1 MSKAKINRKAN
12 RPGIWLPWYA
22 YMHIVLIYV
31 SPFLL
36 LTPVGLLTDLFSLEE
51 FGLIFTNPIINFNT
65 VITFVIAFAMAFW
78 ERKYLRAYDGSP
90 ESIKR
95 TNKYLKISALGNIA
109 IPITLQVIQA
119 TAIVLFIKKNNVELR
134 AFMGHN
140 PTIFIYMILLGALF
154 DIGLLFYVLQVRVI
168 EPRLRDI
175 PFNKKELPLDLI
187 QRNVLTMSFGVLG
200 CMFLIFV
207 TLNPL
212 TLQEG
217 SKSVYSRLLPI
228 VIYSLA
234 YFVLVNMLLTDDIKQ
249 CLRRITH
256 VTDALSN
263 NDYTVED
270 QWATNRS
277 ELGLIVHAVN
287 DFKNRANNILVKV
300 DTSAKR
306 TSTESDDLVS
316 NMDITKNNIVSI
328 TDSLQ
333 SIKAEIENQ
342 SAGVQESNSSIEQI
356 MGNIRSLNNSIEA
369 QAAGVTQSSAAVEEM
384 VANIASVSQI
394 LEKNNEV
401 VNQLSEAADKGQQQ
415 VKVAVDTAEGVLQQS
430 AGILQASSIIQN
442 IASRTNLLAMNAAIE
457 SAHAGEAGKGFAVVA
472 EEIRKLAEQ
481 SSSQS
486 KSIDENLRSLSDSI
500 SHITTDIGHVKV
512 AFESIYE
519 LSQRVREQ
527 ESVIANA
534 MEEQNSGN
542 QQVLEAMHAI
552 SDSTTEVKNGSAE
565 MLIGGEQ
572 ILKEMQQLSEIT
584 RVISETMN
592 QINDFSMHISD
603 AVAVTTAS
611 TNSTKQNVSGLINE
625 LDNFK
630 LAGEGNK

>member
-22 YMHIVLIYV
+22 YFHIIMVYI

-51 FGLIFTNPIINFNT
+51 FGLIFTNPLINFNT
-65 VITFVIAFAMAFW
+65 VLTFVIAFLMAMW
-78 ERKYLRAYDGSP
+78 ERKYLKQYDGSP
-90 ESIKR
+90 ESIAKI
-95 TNKYLKISALGNIA
+95 NKNLKISALGNIV

-119 TAIVLFIKKNNVELR
+119 TAIVLFLKNNNIQLR
-134 AFMGHN
+134 AFMGHD
-140 PTIFIYMILLGALF
+140 PTIFIYMVLLGALF

-175 PFNKKELPLDLI
+175 PFTKKQLPLDLI

-217 SKSVYSRLLPI
+217 TQSVYKRLLPI
-228 VIYSLA
+228 VVYSLF
-234 YFVLVNMLLTDDIKQ
+234 YFVAVNMLLTDDIKE
-249 CLRRITH
+249 CLRRINK
-256 VTDALSN
+256 VTDALTN

-277 ELGLIVHAVN
+277 ELGLIILAVN
-287 DFKNRANNILVKV
+287 ELKNKSNRILSIFEQ
-300 DTSAKR
+300 SAKR
-306 TSTESDDLVS
+306 TSSESDDLVS
-316 NMDITKNNIVSI
+316 NMDSTKNNVSNI
-328 TDSLQ
+328 TE
-333 SIKAEIENQ
+333 SIQKIKGEIENQ

-356 MGNIRSLNNSIEA
+356 MGNIRSLNNAIEA
-369 QAAGVTQSSAAVEEM
+369 QAASVTQSSAAVEEM

-394 LEKNNEV
+394 LEKNTEV
-401 VNQLSEAADKGQQQ
+401 VNLLTDASDKGQQQ
-415 VKVAVDTAEGVLQQS
+415 VKIAVDTAEGVLQQS

-486 KSIDENLRSLSDSI
+486 KSIDENLHSLSDAI
-500 SHITTDIGHVKV
+500 SHITVDIGHVKV
-512 AFESIYE
+512 AFENIYE
-519 LSQRVREQ
+519 LSQKVREQ

-542 QQVLEAMHAI
+542 QQVLEAMRAI
-552 SDSTTEVKNGSAE
+552 SDSTIEVKNGSAE
-565 MLIGGEQ
+565 MLVGGEQ
-572 ILKEMQQLSEIT
+572 ILKEMQQLQEIT
-584 RVISETMN
+584 TNISVTMN
-592 QINDFSMHISD
+592 QITNFSQHITD

-611 TNSTKQNVSGLINE
+611 TNSTKESVTGLLNE
-625 LDNFK
+625 LDSFK
-630 LAGEGNK
+630 LN

>member
-22 YMHIVLIYV
+22 YMHIILVYT

-51 FGLIFTNPIINFNT
+51 FGLIFTNPFINFNT
-65 VITFVIAFAMAFW
+65 VLTFVIAFAMAFW
-78 ERKYLRAYDGSP
+78 ERKYLRSYDGSP
-90 ESIKR
+90 E
-95 TNKYLKISALGNIA
+95 TNQKINKCLKISALGNIA
-109 IPITLQVIQA
+109 IPITLQFLQA
-119 TAIVLFIKKNNVELR
+119 TAIVLFIKKNNIQLR
-134 AFMGHN
+134 AFLGQD
-140 PTIFIYMILLGALF
+140 PTVFIYMVLLGTLF

-175 PFNKKELPLDLI
+175 PFDKKTLPLNLI
-187 QRNVLTMSFGVLG
+187 QRNVLTMTFGVLG

-217 SKSVYSRLLPI
+217 PKSVYSRLLPI
-228 VIYSLA
+228 VVYSLA

-249 CLRRITH
+249 CLQRINH
-256 VTDALSN
+256 VTDALSA
-263 NDYTVED
+263 NDYTIED

-277 ELGLIVHAVN
+277 ELGLIIQSIN
-287 DFKNRANNILVKV
+287 DFKNKSNRILSAFE
-300 DTSAKR
+300 TSAKR
-306 TSTESDDLVS
+306 TSSESDDLVS
-316 NMDITKNNIVSI
+316 NMDATKHNVSNITESI
-328 TDSLQ
+328 Q
-333 SIKAEIENQ
+333 KIKLEIENQ

-356 MGNIRSLNNSIEA
+356 MGNIRSLNKSIEA

-394 LEKNNEV
+394 LEKNSEV
-401 VNQLSEAADKGQQQ
+401 VNLLTDASEKGQQQ
-415 VKVAVDTAEGVLQQS
+415 VKIAVDTAEGVLQQS

-486 KSIDENLRSLSDSI
+486 KAIDENLHSLSEAI
-500 SHITTDIGHVKV
+500 SHITVDIGHVKV
-512 AFESIYE
+512 AFENIYE
-519 LSQRVREQ
+519 LSQKVRDQ

-534 MEEQNSGN
+534 MEEQNAGN
-542 QQVLEAMHAI
+542 QQVLEAMRAI
-552 SDSTTEVKNGSAE
+552 SDTTTEVKNGSTE
-565 MLIGGEQ
+565 MLVGGEQ
-572 ILKEMQQLSEIT
+572 ILKEMQALSEIT
-584 RVISETMN
+584 TNISTTMN
-592 QINDFSMHISD
+592 QINNFSQHITD

-611 TNSTKQNVSGLINE
+611 TNSTKQSLTSLIDE
-625 LDNFK
+625 LDTFK
-630 LAGEGNK
+630 LS

>member
-1 MSKAKINRKAN
+1 MSKAKINRKAG
-12 RPGIWLPWYA
+12 RAGIWLPWYA
-22 YMHIVLIYV
+22 YLYIILIYV

-36 LTPVGLLTDLFSLEE
+36 LTPVGLLTDLFTLEE
-51 FGLIFTNPIINFNT
+51 FGLIFTNPVINIIT
-65 VITFVIAFAMAFW
+65 LMSFVLAFAMAFW
-78 ERKYLRAYDGSP
+78 ERKYLMQYDGSP

-109 IPITLQVIQA
+109 IPITMQVVQA
-119 TAIVLFIKKNNVELR
+119 TAIVLFLNNNNIHLR
-134 AFMGHN
+134 AIMDHN
-140 PTIFIYMILLGALF
+140 PATFIYMILLGSLM

-175 PFNKKELPLDLI
+175 PFTKKELPLDLI
-187 QRNVLTMSFGVLG
+187 QRNVLTMTFGIVG

-212 TLQEG
+212 VLQEG
-217 SKSVYSRLLPI
+217 SKSVYSRLMPI

-234 YFVLVNMLLTDDIKQ
+234 YFVSVNLLLTDDIKQ
-249 CLRRITH
+249 CLRRINN

-277 ELGLIVHAVN
+277 ELGLIVHSVN
-287 DFKNRANNILVKV
+287 NFKHKANNILVKV
-300 DTSAKR
+300 DSSAKR
-306 TSTESDDLVS
+306 TSAESDDLVS
-316 NMDITKNNIVSI
+316 NMDITKNNIGSI
-328 TDSLQ
+328 TESLT

-394 LEKNNEV
+394 LEKNNEM
-401 VNQLSEAADKGQQQ
+401 VNLLTDASEKGQEQ
-415 VKVAVDTAEGVLQQS
+415 VKIAVDTAEGVLQQS

-486 KSIDENLRSLSDSI
+486 KAIDENLHALSDAI
-500 SHITTDIGHVKV
+500 SRITVDIGHVKN
-512 AFESIYE
+512 AFASIYE
-519 LSQRVREQ
+519 LSQKVREQ
-527 ESVIANA
+527 ETVIANA

-542 QQVLEAMHAI
+542 QQVLEAMRSI

-584 RVISETMN
+584 RVISDTMN
-592 QINDFSMHISD
+592 QINDFSTHISD

-611 TNSTKQNVSGLINE
+611 TNSTKQSVVGLINE
-625 LDNFK
+625 LESFK
-630 LAGEGNK
+630 LSE

>member
-22 YMHIVLIYV
+22 YFHIIMVYV

-36 LTPVGLLTDLFSLEE
+36 LTPLGLLTGLFSMEE
-51 FGLIFTNPIINFNT
+51 FGIIFTNPLINAIT
-65 VITFVIAFAMAFW
+65 VGTFIAAFAMAFW
-78 ERKYLRAYDGSP
+78 ERKYLRTYDGTP
-90 ESIKR
+90 EVNEKI
-95 TNKYLKISALGNIA
+95 NKNLKISALGNIA
-109 IPITLQVIQA
+109 IPITLQVLQA
-119 TAIVLFIKKNNVELR
+119 TAITVFLRNNHIQLR
-134 AFMGHN
+134 AFEGHD

-175 PFNKKELPLDLI
+175 PFTKKQLPLDLI
-187 QRNVLTMSFGVLG
+187 QRNVLTMTFGVLG

-212 TLQEG
+212 TLREG
-217 SKSVYSRLLPI
+217 TQSVYKRLIPI
-228 VIYSLA
+228 IVYSLT
-234 YFVLVNMLLTDDIKQ
+234 YFVTVNLLLTDDIKQ

-256 VTDALSN
+256 VTEALTS

-287 DFKNRANNILVKV
+287 DLKNKTNSILVKFNG
-300 DTSAKR
+300 SAKR
-306 TSTESDDLVS
+306 TSSESDDLVS
-316 NMDITKNNIVSI
+316 NMDSTRNNIASI
-328 TDSLQ
+328 TESLA

-394 LEKNNEV
+394 LEKNSEV
-401 VNQLSEAADKGQQQ
+401 VNLLTDASEKGQEQ
-415 VKVAVDTAEGVLQQS
+415 VKIAVDTAEGVLQQS

-486 KSIDENLRSLSDSI
+486 KAIDENLHSLSDAI
-500 SHITTDIGHVKV
+500 SRITTDIGHVKV
-512 AFESIYE
+512 AFESIYD
-519 LSQRVREQ
+519 LSQKVREQ
-527 ESVIANA
+527 ETVIANA

-542 QQVLEAMHAI
+542 QQVLEAMRSI

-584 RVISETMN
+584 RVISDTMN
-592 QINDFSMHISD
+592 QINDFSTHISD

-611 TNSTKQNVSGLINE
+611 TNSTKQNVVGLINE
-625 LDNFK
+625 LESFK
-630 LAGEGNK
+630 LSE

>member
-22 YMHIVLIYV
+22 YFHIIMIYI
-31 SPFLL
+31 SPFIL
-36 LTPVGLLTDLFSLEE
+36 LTPIGLLTDLFSTEE
-51 FGLIFTNPIINFNT
+51 FSVIFMNPLINAIT
-65 VITFVIAFAMAFW
+65 VITLIVAFAMAFW
-78 ERKYLRAYDGSP
+78 ERKYLKEYDGSP
-90 ESIKR
+90 QSIDR
-95 TNKYLKISALGNIA
+95 INRNLKISALGNIA
-109 IPITLQVIQA
+109 IPIAFQFIQA
-119 TAIVLFIKKNNVELR
+119 TAIVLFLKKNNIQLR
-134 AFMGHN
+134 AFMGHD
-140 PTIFIYMILLGALF
+140 PTIFIYMVLLGTLF

-175 PFNKKELPLDLI
+175 PFTKKQLPLDLI
-187 QRNVLTMSFGVLG
+187 QRNVLTMTFGVLG

-217 SKSVYSRLLPI
+217 TQSVYSRLAPI

-234 YFVLVNMLLTDDIKQ
+234 YFVVVNLLLTDDIKQ
-249 CLRRITH
+249 CLRRINK
-256 VTDALSN
+256 VTDALTS
-263 NDYTVED
+263 NDYTIED

-277 ELGLIVHAVN
+277 ELGLIILAVN
-287 DFKNRANNILVKV
+287 ELKNKSNRILSIFEQ
-300 DTSAKR
+300 SAKR
-306 TSTESDDLVS
+306 TSSESDDLVS
-316 NMDITKNNIVSI
+316 NMDSTKNNVSNI
-328 TDSLQ
+328 TE
-333 SIKAEIENQ
+333 SIQKIRQEIENQ

-394 LEKNNEV
+394 LEKNTEV
-401 VNQLSEAADKGQQQ
+401 VNLLTEASDKGQQQ
-415 VKVAVDTAEGVLQQS
+415 VKIAVDTAEGVLQQS

-486 KSIDENLRSLSDSI
+486 KAIDENLHSLSEAI
-500 SHITTDIGHVKV
+500 SHITVDIGHVKV
-512 AFESIYE
+512 AFENIYE
-519 LSQRVREQ
+519 LSQKVRDQ
-527 ESVIANA
+527 EAVIANA
-534 MEEQNSGN
+534 MEEQNAGN
-542 QQVLEAMHAI
+542 QQVLEAMRAI
-552 SDSTTEVKNGSAE
+552 SDTTTEVKNGSAE
-565 MLIGGEQ
+565 MLVGGEQ

-584 RVISETMN
+584 TNISVTMN
-592 QINDFSMHISD
+592 QITNFSQHITD

-611 TNSTKQNVSGLINE
+611 TNSTKESLSGLINE
-625 LDNFK
+625 LDTFK
-630 LAGEGNK
+630 LN

>member
-1 MSKAKINRKAN
+1 M
-12 RPGIWLPWYA
+12 
-22 YMHIVLIYV
+22 
-31 SPFLL
+31 
-36 LTPVGLLTDLFSLEE
+36 T
-51 FGLIFTNPIINFNT
+51 
-65 VITFVIAFAMAFW
+65 
-78 ERKYLRAYDGSP
+78 
-90 ESIKR
+90 
-95 TNKYLKISALGNIA
+95 
-109 IPITLQVIQA
+109 
-119 TAIVLFIKKNNVELR
+119 
-134 AFMGHN
+134 
-140 PTIFIYMILLGALF
+140 
-154 DIGLLFYVLQVRVI
+154 
-168 EPRLRDI
+168 
-175 PFNKKELPLDLI
+175 
-187 QRNVLTMSFGVLG
+187 
-200 CMFLIFV
+200 
-207 TLNPL
+207 
-212 TLQEG
+212 
-217 SKSVYSRLLPI
+217 
-228 VIYSLA
+228 
-234 YFVLVNMLLTDDIKQ
+234 YFVAVNLLLTDDIKQ

-256 VTDALSN
+256 VTEALTN

-287 DFKNRANNILVKV
+287 DLKNKTNSILVKFNG
-300 DTSAKR
+300 SAKR
-306 TSTESDDLVS
+306 TSSESDDLVS
-316 NMDITKNNIVSI
+316 NMDSTRNNIASI
-328 TDSLQ
+328 TESLA

-394 LEKNNEV
+394 LEKNSEV
-401 VNQLSEAADKGQQQ
+401 VNLLTDASEKGQEQ
-415 VKVAVDTAEGVLQQS
+415 VKIAVDTAEGVLQQS

-486 KSIDENLRSLSDSI
+486 KAIDENLHALSDAI
-500 SHITTDIGHVKV
+500 SRITVDIGHVKN
-512 AFESIYE
+512 AFASIYE
-519 LSQRVREQ
+519 LSQKVREQ
-527 ESVIANA
+527 ETVIANA

-542 QQVLEAMHAI
+542 QQVLEAMRSI

-584 RVISETMN
+584 RVISDTMN
-592 QINDFSMHISD
+592 QINDFSTHISD

-611 TNSTKQNVSGLINE
+611 TNSTKQNVVGLINE
-625 LDNFK
+625 LESFK
-630 LAGEGNK
+630 LSE

>member
-1 MSKAKINRKAN
+1 MSKAKINRKAG
-12 RPGIWLPWYA
+12 RSGIWLPWYA
-22 YMHIVLIYV
+22 YMHIVLVYT
-31 SPFLL
+31 SPFFM

-51 FGLIFTNPIINFNT
+51 FGLIFTNPAINLIT
-65 VITFVIAFAMAFW
+65 VSTFVIAFAMALW
-78 ERKYLRAYDGSP
+78 ERKFLRAYDGSP
-90 ESIKR
+90 ESISV
-95 TNKYLKISALGNIA
+95 TNKKLKITALGNIV

-119 TAIVLFIKKNNVELR
+119 TAIVVFLKKNNIQLR
-134 AFMGHN
+134 AFQGHD
-140 PTIFIYMILLGALF
+140 PSIFIYMILLGALF

-175 PFNKKELPLDLI
+175 PFNKKQLPLDLI

-217 SKSVYSRLLPI
+217 TQSVYRRLLPI
-228 VIYSLA
+228 VVYSLT
-234 YFVLVNMLLTDDIKQ
+234 YFVVVNLLLTDDIKQ

-287 DFKNRANNILVKV
+287 DFKNKANNILVKV
-300 DTSAKR
+300 DSSAKK
-306 TSTESDDLVS
+306 TSSESDDLVS
-316 NMDITKNNIVSI
+316 NMDITKNNIGSI
-328 TDSLQ
+328 TESLA

-394 LEKNNEV
+394 LEKNSEV
-401 VNQLSEAADKGQQQ
+401 VNLLTDASEKGQEQ
-415 VKVAVDTAEGVLQQS
+415 VKIAVDTAEGVLQQS

-486 KSIDENLRSLSDSI
+486 KAIDENLHALSDAI
-500 SHITTDIGHVKV
+500 SRITVDIGHVKN
-512 AFESIYE
+512 AFASIYE
-519 LSQRVREQ
+519 LSQKVREQ
-527 ESVIANA
+527 ETVIANA

-542 QQVLEAMHAI
+542 QQVLEAMRSI

-584 RVISETMN
+584 RVISDTMN
-592 QINDFSMHISD
+592 QINDFSTHISD

-611 TNSTKQNVSGLINE
+611 TNSTKQNVVGLINE
-625 LDNFK
+625 LESFK
-630 LAGEGNK
+630 LSE

>member
-1 MSKAKINRKAN
+1 MSKAKINRKAG
-12 RPGIWLPWYA
+12 RAGIWLPWYA
-22 YMHIVLIYV
+22 YMHIVLVYT
-31 SPFLL
+31 SPFFM

-51 FGLIFTNPIINFNT
+51 FGLIFTNPVINLIT
-65 VITFVIAFAMAFW
+65 VSTFVIAFAMALW
-78 ERKYLRAYDGSP
+78 ERKFLKAYDGSP
-90 ESIKR
+90 ESIKV
-95 TNKYLKISALGNIA
+95 TNKKLKISALGNIV

-119 TAIVLFIKKNNVELR
+119 TAIVIFLKKNNIQLR
-134 AFMGHN
+134 AFQGHD
-140 PTIFIYMILLGALF
+140 PSVFIYMILLGALF

-175 PFNKKELPLDLI
+175 PFNKKQLPLDLI

-217 SKSVYSRLLPI
+217 TQSVYRRLLPI
-228 VIYSLA
+228 VVYSLT
-234 YFVLVNMLLTDDIKQ
+234 YFVVVNLLLTDDIKQ

-287 DFKNRANNILVKV
+287 DFKNKANNILVKV
-300 DTSAKR
+300 DSSAKK
-306 TSTESDDLVS
+306 TSSESDDLVS
-316 NMDITKNNIVSI
+316 NMDITKNNIGSI
-328 TDSLQ
+328 TESLA

-394 LEKNNEV
+394 LEKNSEV
-401 VNQLSEAADKGQQQ
+401 VNLLTDASEKGQEQ
-415 VKVAVDTAEGVLQQS
+415 VKIAVDTAEGVLQQS

-486 KSIDENLRSLSDSI
+486 KAIDENLHALSDAI
-500 SHITTDIGHVKV
+500 SRITVDIGHVKN
-512 AFESIYE
+512 AFASIYE
-519 LSQRVREQ
+519 LSQKVREQ
-527 ESVIANA
+527 ETVIANA

-542 QQVLEAMHAI
+542 QQVLEAMRSI

-584 RVISETMN
+584 RVISDTMN
-592 QINDFSMHISD
+592 QINDFSTHISD

-611 TNSTKQNVSGLINE
+611 TNSTKQNVVGLINE
-625 LDNFK
+625 LESFK
-630 LAGEGNK
+630 LSE

>member
-22 YMHIVLIYV
+22 YFHIIMVYV

-36 LTPVGLLTDLFSLEE
+36 LTPLGLLTDLFSMEE
-51 FGLIFTNPIINFNT
+51 FGIIFTNPLINA
-65 VITFVIAFAMAFW
+65 ITILTFIAAFAMAFW
-78 ERKYLRAYDGSP
+78 ERKYLRTYDGTP
-90 ESIKR
+90 EVNEKI
-95 TNKYLKISALGNIA
+95 NKNLKISALGNIA
-109 IPITLQVIQA
+109 IPITLQLFQA
-119 TAIVLFIKKNNVELR
+119 TAITVFLKNNHIQLR
-134 AFMGHN
+134 AFQGHD

-175 PFNKKELPLDLI
+175 PFTKKQLPLDLI
-187 QRNVLTMSFGVLG
+187 QRNVLTMTFGVLG

-217 SKSVYSRLLPI
+217 TQSVYERLIPI
-228 VIYSLA
+228 IVYSLA
-234 YFVLVNMLLTDDIKQ
+234 YFVTVNLLLTDDIKQ

-256 VTDALSN
+256 VTEALTS

-287 DFKNRANNILVKV
+287 DLKNKTNSILVKFNG
-300 DTSAKR
+300 SAKR
-306 TSTESDDLVS
+306 TSSESDDLVS
-316 NMDITKNNIVSI
+316 NMDSTRNNIASI
-328 TDSLQ
+328 TESLA

-394 LEKNNEV
+394 LEKNSEV
-401 VNQLSEAADKGQQQ
+401 VNLLTDASEKGQEQ
-415 VKVAVDTAEGVLQQS
+415 VKIAVDTAEGVLQQS

-486 KSIDENLRSLSDSI
+486 KAIDENLHALSDAI
-500 SHITTDIGHVKV
+500 SRITVDIGHVKN
-512 AFESIYE
+512 AFASIYE
-519 LSQRVREQ
+519 LSQKVREQ
-527 ESVIANA
+527 ETVIANA

-542 QQVLEAMHAI
+542 QQVLEAMRSI

-584 RVISETMN
+584 RVISDTMN
-592 QINDFSMHISD
+592 QINDFSTHISD

-611 TNSTKQNVSGLINE
+611 TNSTKQNVVGLINE
-625 LDNFK
+625 LESFK
-630 LAGEGNK
+630 LSE

>member
-22 YMHIVLIYV
+22 YFHIIMVYI

-51 FGLIFTNPIINFNT
+51 FGLIFTNPFINFNT
-65 VITFVIAFAMAFW
+65 VLTFVIAFLMAMW
-78 ERKYLRAYDGSP
+78 ERKYLKQYDGSP
-90 ESIKR
+90 ESIAKI
-95 TNKYLKISALGNIA
+95 NKNLKISALGNIVV
-109 IPITLQVIQA
+109 PISLQVLQA
-119 TAIVLFIKKNNVELR
+119 TAIVLFLKNNNIQLR
-134 AFMGHN
+134 AFMGHD
-140 PTIFIYMILLGALF
+140 PTIFIYMVLLGALF

-175 PFNKKELPLDLI
+175 PFTKKQLPLDLI

-217 SKSVYSRLLPI
+217 TQSVYKRLLPI
-228 VIYSLA
+228 VVYSLI
-234 YFVLVNMLLTDDIKQ
+234 YFVAVNMLLTDDIKE
-249 CLRRITH
+249 CLRRINK
-256 VTDALSN
+256 VTDALTN

-277 ELGLIVHAVN
+277 ELGLIILAVN
-287 DFKNRANNILVKV
+287 ELKNKSNRILSIFEQ
-300 DTSAKR
+300 SAKR
-306 TSTESDDLVS
+306 TSSESDDLVS
-316 NMDITKNNIVSI
+316 NMDSTKNNVSNI
-328 TDSLQ
+328 TE
-333 SIKAEIENQ
+333 SIQKIKGEIENQ

-356 MGNIRSLNNSIEA
+356 MGNIRSLNNAIEA
-369 QAAGVTQSSAAVEEM
+369 QAASVTQSSAAVEEM

-394 LEKNNEV
+394 LEKNTEV
-401 VNQLSEAADKGQQQ
+401 VNLLTDASDKGQQQ
-415 VKVAVDTAEGVLQQS
+415 VKIAVDTAEGVLQQS

-486 KSIDENLRSLSDSI
+486 KSIDENLHSLSDAI
-500 SHITTDIGHVKV
+500 SQITVDIGHVKV
-512 AFESIYE
+512 AFENIYE
-519 LSQRVREQ
+519 LSQKVREQ

-542 QQVLEAMHAI
+542 QQVLEAMRAI
-552 SDSTTEVKNGSAE
+552 SDSTIEVKNGSAE
-565 MLIGGEQ
+565 MLVGGEQ
-572 ILKEMQQLSEIT
+572 ILKEMQQLQEIT
-584 RVISETMN
+584 TNISVTMN
-592 QINDFSMHISD
+592 QITNFSQHITD

-611 TNSTKQNVSGLINE
+611 TNSTKESVTGLLNE
-625 LDNFK
+625 LDSFK
-630 LAGEGNK
+630 LN

>member
-22 YMHIVLIYV
+22 YFHIIMVYV

-51 FGLIFTNPIINFNT
+51 FGLIFTNPIINLNT
-65 VITFVIAFAMAFW
+65 VITFVIAFVMAFW
-78 ERKYLRAYDGSP
+78 ERKYLKKYDGSQQ
-90 ESIKR
+90 SMDMINR
-95 TNKYLKISALGNIA
+95 NLKISALGNIA
-109 IPITLQVIQA
+109 IPITLQFIQA
-119 TAIVLFIKKNNVELR
+119 TAIVIFLKKNNIQLR
-134 AFMGHN
+134 AFMGHD
-140 PTIFIYMILLGALF
+140 PTVFIYMVLLGALF

-175 PFNKKELPLDLI
+175 PFTKKQLPLDLI

-217 SKSVYSRLLPI
+217 TQSVYKRLMPI
-228 VIYSLA
+228 VVYSLI
-234 YFVLVNMLLTDDIKQ
+234 YFVVVNMLLTDDIKQ
-249 CLRRITH
+249 CLRRINK
-256 VTDALSN
+256 VTDALTN

-277 ELGLIVHAVN
+277 ELGLIILAVN
-287 DFKNRANNILVKV
+287 ELKNKSNRILSIFEQ
-300 DTSAKR
+300 SAKR
-306 TSTESDDLVS
+306 TSSESDDLVS
-316 NMDITKNNIVSI
+316 NMDSTKNNVSNI
-328 TDSLQ
+328 TE
-333 SIKAEIENQ
+333 SIQKIKLEIENQ

-356 MGNIRSLNNSIEA
+356 MGNIRSLNKSIEA

-394 LEKNNEV
+394 LEKNTEV
-401 VNQLSEAADKGQQQ
+401 VNLLTEASDKGQQQ
-415 VKVAVDTAEGVLQQS
+415 VKIAVDTAEGVLQQS

-442 IASRTNLLAMNAAIE
+442 IASRTNLLAVNAAIE

-486 KSIDENLRSLSDSI
+486 KSIDENLHSLSEAI
-500 SHITTDIGHVKV
+500 SHITVDIGHVKV
-512 AFESIYE
+512 AFENIYE
-519 LSQRVREQ
+519 LSQKVRDQ

-534 MEEQNSGN
+534 MEEQNAGN
-542 QQVLEAMHAI
+542 QQVLEAMRAI
-552 SDSTTEVKNGSAE
+552 SDTTTEVKNGSTE
-565 MLIGGEQ
+565 MLVGGEQ
-572 ILKEMQQLSEIT
+572 ILKEMQALSEIT
-584 RVISETMN
+584 TNISVTMN
-592 QINDFSMHISD
+592 QITNFSQHITD

-611 TNSTKQNVSGLINE
+611 TNSTKESLTGLINE
-625 LDNFK
+625 LDSFK
-630 LAGEGNK
+630 LN

>member
-22 YMHIVLIYV
+22 YFHIIMVYV

-51 FGLIFTNPIINFNT
+51 FGLIFTNPIINLNT
-65 VITFVIAFAMAFW
+65 VITFVIAFVMAFW
-78 ERKYLRAYDGSP
+78 ERKYLKKYDGSQQ
-90 ESIKR
+90 SMDMINR
-95 TNKYLKISALGNIA
+95 NLKISALGNIA
-109 IPITLQVIQA
+109 IPITLQFIQA
-119 TAIVLFIKKNNVELR
+119 TAIVIFLKKNNIQLR
-134 AFMGHN
+134 AFMGHD
-140 PTIFIYMILLGALF
+140 PTVFIYMVLLGALF

-175 PFNKKELPLDLI
+175 PFTKKQLPLDLI

-217 SKSVYSRLLPI
+217 TQSVYKRLMPI
-228 VIYSLA
+228 VVYSLI
-234 YFVLVNMLLTDDIKQ
+234 YFVVVNMLLTDDIKQ
-249 CLRRITH
+249 CLRRINK
-256 VTDALSN
+256 VTDALTN

-277 ELGLIVHAVN
+277 ELGLIILAVN
-287 DFKNRANNILVKV
+287 ELKNKSNRILSIFEQ
-300 DTSAKR
+300 SAKR
-306 TSTESDDLVS
+306 TSSESDDLVS
-316 NMDITKNNIVSI
+316 NMDSTKNNVSNI
-328 TDSLQ
+328 TE
-333 SIKAEIENQ
+333 SIQKIKLEIENQ

-356 MGNIRSLNNSIEA
+356 MGNIRSLNKSIEA

-394 LEKNNEV
+394 LEKNTEV
-401 VNQLSEAADKGQQQ
+401 VNLLTEASDKGQQQ
-415 VKVAVDTAEGVLQQS
+415 VKIAVDTAEGVLQQS

-486 KSIDENLRSLSDSI
+486 KSIDENLHSLSEAI
-500 SHITTDIGHVKV
+500 SHITVDIGHVKV
-512 AFESIYE
+512 AFENIYE
-519 LSQRVREQ
+519 LSQKVRDQ

-534 MEEQNSGN
+534 MEEQNAGN
-542 QQVLEAMHAI
+542 QQVLEAMRAI
-552 SDSTTEVKNGSAE
+552 SDTTTEVKNGSTE
-565 MLIGGEQ
+565 MLVGGEQ
-572 ILKEMQQLSEIT
+572 ILKEMQALSEIT
-584 RVISETMN
+584 TNISVTMN
-592 QINDFSMHISD
+592 QITNFSQHITD

-611 TNSTKQNVSGLINE
+611 TNSTKESLTGLINE
-625 LDNFK
+625 LDSFK
-630 LAGEGNK
+630 LN

>member
-22 YMHIVLIYV
+22 YFHIVMIYI
-31 SPFLL
+31 SPFIL
-36 LTPVGLLTDLFSLEE
+36 LTPIGLLTDLFSTEE
-51 FGLIFTNPIINFNT
+51 FSIIFMNPLINAIT
-65 VITFVIAFAMAFW
+65 VITLIVAFAMAFW
-78 ERKYLRAYDGSP
+78 ERKYLKEYDGSP
-90 ESIKR
+90 QSIVR
-95 TNKYLKISALGNIA
+95 TNRNLKISALGNIV
-109 IPITLQVIQA
+109 IPIAFQFIQA
-119 TAIVLFIKKNNVELR
+119 TAIVLFLKKNNIQLR
-134 AFMGHN
+134 AFMGHD
-140 PTIFIYMILLGALF
+140 PTIFIYMVLLGTLF

-175 PFNKKELPLDLI
+175 PFTKKQLPLDLI
-187 QRNVLTMSFGVLG
+187 QRNVLTMTFGVLG

-212 TLQEG
+212 TMQEG
-217 SKSVYSRLLPI
+217 TQSVYSRLAPI

-234 YFVLVNMLLTDDIKQ
+234 YFVLVNLLLTDDIKQ
-249 CLRRITH
+249 CLRRINK
-256 VTDALSN
+256 VTDALTS
-263 NDYTVED
+263 NDYTIED

-277 ELGLIVHAVN
+277 ELGLIILAVN
-287 DFKNRANNILVKV
+287 ELKNKSNRILSIFEQ
-300 DTSAKR
+300 SAKR
-306 TSTESDDLVS
+306 TSSESDDLVS
-316 NMDITKNNIVSI
+316 NMDSTKNNVSNI
-328 TDSLQ
+328 TE
-333 SIKAEIENQ
+333 SIQKIRQEIENQ

-394 LEKNNEV
+394 LEKNTEV
-401 VNQLSEAADKGQQQ
+401 VNLLTEASDKGQQQ
-415 VKVAVDTAEGVLQQS
+415 VKIAVDTAEGVLQQS

-486 KSIDENLRSLSDSI
+486 KAIDENLHSLSEAI
-500 SHITTDIGHVKV
+500 SHITVDIGHVKV
-512 AFESIYE
+512 AFENIYE
-519 LSQRVREQ
+519 LSQKVRDQ
-527 ESVIANA
+527 EAVIANA
-534 MEEQNSGN
+534 MEEQNAGN
-542 QQVLEAMHAI
+542 QQVLEAMRAI
-552 SDSTTEVKNGSAE
+552 SDTTTEVKNGSAE
-565 MLIGGEQ
+565 MLVGGEQ

-584 RVISETMN
+584 TNISVTMN
-592 QINDFSMHISD
+592 QITNFSQHITD

-611 TNSTKQNVSGLINE
+611 TNSTKESLSGLINE
-625 LDNFK
+625 LDTFK
-630 LAGEGNK
+630 LN

>member
-1 MSKAKINRKAN
+1 MSKAKINRKAG
-12 RPGIWLPWYA
+12 RSGIWLPWYA
-22 YMHIVLIYV
+22 YMHIVLVYT
-31 SPFLL
+31 SPFFM

-51 FGLIFTNPIINFNT
+51 FGLIFTNPAINLIT
-65 VITFVIAFAMAFW
+65 VSTFVIAFAMALW
-78 ERKYLRAYDGSP
+78 ERKFLRAYDGSP
-90 ESIKR
+90 ESIR
-95 TNKYLKISALGNIA
+95 VTNKKLKITALGNIV

-119 TAIVLFIKKNNVELR
+119 TAIVIFLKKNNIQLR
-134 AFMGHN
+134 AFQGHD
-140 PTIFIYMILLGALF
+140 PSVFIYMILLGALF

-217 SKSVYSRLLPI
+217 TQSVYRRLLPI
-228 VIYSLA
+228 VVYSLT
-234 YFVLVNMLLTDDIKQ
+234 YFVVVNLLLTDDIKQ

-287 DFKNRANNILVKV
+287 DFKNKANNILVKV
-300 DTSAKR
+300 DSSAKK
-306 TSTESDDLVS
+306 TSSESDDLVS
-316 NMDITKNNIVSI
+316 NMDITKNNIGSI
-328 TDSLQ
+328 TESLA

-394 LEKNNEV
+394 LEKNSEV
-401 VNQLSEAADKGQQQ
+401 VNLLTDASEKGQEQ
-415 VKVAVDTAEGVLQQS
+415 VKIAVDTAEGVLQQS

-486 KSIDENLRSLSDSI
+486 KAIDENLHALSDAI
-500 SHITTDIGHVKV
+500 SRITVDIGHVKN
-512 AFESIYE
+512 AFASIYE
-519 LSQRVREQ
+519 LSQKVREQ
-527 ESVIANA
+527 ETVIANA

-542 QQVLEAMHAI
+542 QQVLEAMRSI

-584 RVISETMN
+584 RVISDTMN
-592 QINDFSMHISD
+592 QINDFSTHISD

-611 TNSTKQNVSGLINE
+611 TNSTKQNVVGLINE
-625 LDNFK
+625 LESFK
-630 LAGEGNK
+630 LSE